1 MKFQFKSTPVALAV
15 AALFLSPMA
24 FADVTIDKNISA
36 DQHISTVGLLLVG
49 GLERIDSSTLAL
61 VNDHQTSTL
70 NAVTNNETVNTST
83 VDGHALEGA
92 SGNIGVNVTS
102 GDNNQQANAA
112 AITAA
117 DARFVFGS
125 ADAEIFAHQTAGGNI
140 TTNLGS
146 TNSAALGGSAL
157 ANASGNIG
165 VNISAGNSNQQK
177 NDLAI
182 SVGTARVATATA
194 SVDQVNGNNSTN
206 NQTVANNVVVL
217 APVDLTVTST
227 GTYSGSG
234 SGTVGPIPL
243 LGSVPQAF
251 TESGTI
257 ALAGTVTGSVP
268 VVVAV
273 NFATTNTS
281 LLGDNAL
288 QAASGNIGVNIASGT
303 NNQQHNGL
311 ALTAL
316 K

>member
-24 FADVTIDKNISA
+24 FADVTITKDISA
-36 DQHISTVGLLLVG
+36 DQHITTAGLLLVG
-49 GLERIDSSTLAL
+49 GLERIDSSTLAV

-83 VDGHALEGA
+83 VDGHALEDA

-125 ADAEIFAHQTAGGNI
+125 ADAEIFAHQTAGGNV

-146 TNSAALGGSAL
+146 TNSATLGGSAL

-206 NQTVANNVVVL
+206 NQTVTNNIVID
-217 APVDLTVTST
+217 ADVDLVLDAT
-227 GTYSGSG
+227 GTYTGAG
-234 SGTVGPIPL
+234 VGAVGVGPFLAPL
-243 LGSVPQAF
+243 AF
-251 TESGTI
+251 GEAGTLD
-257 ALAGTVTGSVP
+257 LAGTVTGSIP

-273 NFATTNTS
+273 NFATVNTS

-288 QAASGNIGVNIASGT
+288 QSASGNIGVNIASGT

>member
-1 MKFQFKSTPVALAV
+1 MKFHFKSTPVALAV
-15 AALFLSPMA
+15 AALFLSPLA
-24 FADVTIDKNISA
+24 FADVTISKNISA
-36 DQHISTVGLLLVG
+36 NQSITTLGVLGVAGLVN
-49 GLERIDSSTLAL
+49 IDSSTLAV
-61 VNDHQTSTL
+61 VNDSQTSTL
-70 NAVTNNETVNTST
+70 NAVTNNETINTST
-83 VDGHALEGA
+83 VNGNALEGA

-117 DARFVFGS
+117 DASFVFGS
-125 ADAEIFAHQTAGGNI
+125 ADAEIFAHQTAGGNV

-146 TNSAALGGSAL
+146 TNSATLGGSAL

-182 SVGTARVATATA
+182 SVGTARIGTATA

-234 SGTVGPIPL
+234 SGTVGPLPL
-243 LGSVPQAF
+243 IGSVPQAF
-251 TESGTI
+251 GEAGTI

-273 NFATTNTS
+273 NLATVNS
-281 LLGDNAL
+281 SSLGDNAL

-311 ALTAL
+311 AITAI